1 MTEQEE
7 FEQQA
12 AALAEQLQRQQEV
25 SDFLWLMNDPRGR
38 RFIWRTLARC
48 RVFQPSIGPTD
59 AATNFN
65 EGQRNVGLFHLG
77 EINEL
82 CPELFPVMAAESA
95 SAKPTDKPQE
105 FDQ

>member
-7 FEQQA
+7 YEQQQA
-12 AALAEQLQRQQEV
+12 QLADQLARQQEV
-25 SDFLWLMNDPRGR
+25 SDFLWLMRDPRGR
-38 RFIWRTLARC
+38 RFMWRTLALC

-95 SAKPTDKPQE
+95 PKKQQQE
-105 FDQ
+105 SPE